1 MEFIKYRIYN
11 GDRSS
16 NYTLNMVFLSVLK
29 MLAPFM
35 PYITEEIYAILY
47 RSSGIESIHLSEWPD
62 YNKLDNYED
71 ESTTGDKIWKTV
83 AYVRQW
89 KHSNGMAL
97 NAELE
102 ELVVQNFPKEGEGD
116 LKGSM
121 NIKKVTEGKGELEIP
136 GTEIKISFPKR

>member
-1 MEFIKYRIYN
+1 
-11 GDRSS
+11 
-16 NYTLNMVFLSVLK
+16 
-29 MLAPFM
+29 
-35 PYITEEIYAILY
+35 
-47 RSSGIESIHLSEWPD
+47 
-62 YNKLDNYED
+62 
-71 ESTTGDKIWKTV
+71 
-83 AYVRQW
+83 
-89 KHSNGMAL
+89 MAL